1 MHKLISG
8 ALTFRRHVFGAYRE
22 HFRRLAHQQEPDTL
36 FITCS
41 DSRMV
46 PNLITSTDPGDL
58 FVVRNIGN
66 LVPPY
71 SEETTQPMSVG
82 AALEYAL
89 NVLDVRFIVL
99 CGHSGCGAMR
109 AVLQPPSGRLP
120 NVDRWLR
127 TAQEGVELL
136 KEYEPLPDDRSRAD
150 LLSELNVLVQIKHLK
165 TYPCVWQ
172 KLESGQL
179 KLVAWFFEIEGAQLH
194 FYDAEMEQ
202 FVPFSEQSAAKALS

>member
-1 MHKLISG
+1 MHKIVKG
-8 ALTFRRHVFGAYRE
+8 ALTFRRHIFGAYRD
-22 HFRRLAHQQEPDTL
+22 HFQRLATEQEPDTL

-46 PNLITSTDPGDL
+46 PSLITSTDPGDL

-71 SEETTQPMSVG
+71 SGETDQPMSVG
-82 AALEYAL
+82 AAVEYAVEIL
-89 NVLDVRFIVL
+89 GVKHILV
-99 CGHSGCGAMR
+99 CGHSNCGAMR
-109 AVLQPPSGRLP
+109 TLLRPPSGTVP
-120 NVDRWLR
+120 SVQTWLR
-127 TAQEGVELL
+127 SAREAVELL
-136 KEYEPLPDDRSRAD
+136 EKHEPLPDEQARAN